1 VGAWGTIVPWLPP
14 STTDEVGAG
23 PGSPGF
29 APGRTRFS
37 LPLHPTDLFHPC
49 SLSPRPI

>member
-23 PGSPGF
+23 PGSPRVC
-29 APGRTRFS
+29 PGKNQVQPYPYIQQTYFIRVAS
-37 LPLHPTDLFHPC
+37 LRVP
-49 SLSPRPI
+49 